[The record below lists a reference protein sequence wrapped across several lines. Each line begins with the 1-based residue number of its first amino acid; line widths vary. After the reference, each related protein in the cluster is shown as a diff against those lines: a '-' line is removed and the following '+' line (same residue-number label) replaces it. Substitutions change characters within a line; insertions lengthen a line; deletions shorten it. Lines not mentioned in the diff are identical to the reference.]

1 MMTTRLCELLSCKKL
16 IDWLIDYLVLS
27 DACLLPK
34 ESGSCFNQDLRF
46 YWDAEV
52 AECRPLMY
60 SGCGGNGNNFATQD
74 DCYAACGRAVTTP
87 DGARRR
93 YRRRRYRPGDCYEAV
108 SAGTTCDADRDGD
121 GVTPRWYFDSEH
133 GNCLA
138 FYFNGCNGN
147 GNNFHSYDDCIALCF
162 KGFMLACVKPST
174 HWRQSRMS
182 KRLSTKT
189 NTCDKAATKAT
200 VADTFDF
207 VADLSPV
214 LATVDCRRN
223 GNNLNIYES
232 RDDPVTSDVISIQS
246 QTKT

>member
-1 MMTTRLCELLSCKKL
+1 LCPARLPMMTTRLCELLSCKKL

-174 HWRQSRMS
+174 HWRQKSNVEATFDKNQYLRQS
-182 KRLSTKT
+182 GDKGNCRRYVRLCRRFVAGAGDCRLSTKRQQ
-189 NTCDKAATKAT
+189 
-200 VADTFDF
+200 
-207 VADLSPV
+207 LEY
-214 LATVDCRRN
+214 L
-223 GNNLNIYES
+223 
-232 RDDPVTSDVISIQS
+232 
-246 QTKT
+246 